1 MDVNEVEDVDLDE
14 LYGGEEAPAAARDEE
29 PVLGEASNGAR
40 GDASGG
46 ASGDASGSSDDS
58 FASDE
63 AEDSDR
69 LSEGIPEP
77 EPAPLGPLT
86 LRINEPAT
94 HDFLGEGVVL
104 AIGSTKEVAEG
115 VLSGTSTF
123 ASLELPENDGGGG
136 SGRTFTDG
144 NENVVSCRDIY
155 PREIN

>member
-1 MDVNEVEDVDLDE
+1 MDEVDLVLQALLAEGAGGGSEKADDDSEESSDNSNLDYEDV
-14 LYGGEEAPAAARDEE
+14 
-29 PVLGEASNGAR
+29 
-40 GDASGG
+40 
-46 ASGDASGSSDDS
+46 
-58 FASDE
+58 
-63 AEDSDR
+63 
-69 LSEGIPEP
+69 PEP
-77 EPAPLGPLT
+77 EPEALPQLK

-94 HDFLGEGVVL
+94 HDMLGEGVVL
-104 AIGSTKEVAEG
+104 AIGSTMEVAEG